1 MTYSG
6 HQKCEGS
13 HRWGKGIRQ
22 QYILHLIV
30 SGKGTFVTDSGTFS
44 LSAGDIFLIRPFS
57 EIEYYADSL
66 EPWEYFWVNFT
77 GTDAASILS
86 LTDFSDKTPV
96 MNGCGSEIFSTMKE
110 IVSNAGKARSD
121 SIELTGQLYILLSQL
136 VRASHRDIK
145 LSPKKQERLHCV
157 KAAEE
162 YIAANYPLPISVEDI
177 ASAAGVSRTTL
188 FRLFRTELNT
198 TPADF
203 LIDFRINQAK
213 KLLSATDISVT
224 AVARS
229 AGYEDNLYFSRA
241 FRRITGMSP
250 TEYRK
255 NENCNKNPY

>member
-22 QYILHLIV
+22 QFILHLIV
-30 SGKGTFVTDSGTFS
+30 SGKGTFVTESGTFR

-86 LTDFSDKTPV
+86 LTDFSENSPV
-96 MNGCGSEIFSTMKE
+96 ISGCGNEIINTMKA
-110 IVSNAGKARSD
+110 IASNEGKASSD
-121 SIELTGQLYILLSQL
+121 SIELTGLLYILLSQL
-136 VRASHRDIK
+136 VRISSKKSK
-145 LSPKKQERLHCV
+145 LSRKELEHLHCI

-177 ASAAGVSRTTL
+177 AAAAGVSRTTL

-213 KLLSATDISVT
+213 KLLSSTDISVT

-250 TEYRK
+250 TEFRK
-255 NENCNKNPY
+255 SEFCNKNPY